1 MENKILIDMAK
12 GAMKNA
18 YAPYSEYVVGAALLA
33 KSGKI
38 YLGCNVENASFGC
51 TNCAERT
58 AFFKAISDG
67 EREFVKI
74 AITGGKNDNV
84 AEIVPCGICLQ
95 VMSEFC
101 DNDFEII
108 TSLDNEQFKRY
119 TLSQLLPIGFSKE
132 NIDKV

>member
-1 MENKILIDMAK
+1 MENSVLINMAID
-12 GAMKNA
+12 AMKNA
-18 YAPYSEYVVGAALLA
+18 YAPYSEYLVGAALLA
-33 KSGKI
+33 KSGKVYI
-38 YLGCNVENASFGC
+38 GCNVENASFGC

-74 AITGGKNDNV
+74 AITGGKNGNV

-101 DNDFEII
+101 DGDFGII
-108 TSLDNEQFKRY
+108 TSLDNDQFKAY
-119 TLSQLLPIGFSKE
+119 TLSQLLPYGFSKE